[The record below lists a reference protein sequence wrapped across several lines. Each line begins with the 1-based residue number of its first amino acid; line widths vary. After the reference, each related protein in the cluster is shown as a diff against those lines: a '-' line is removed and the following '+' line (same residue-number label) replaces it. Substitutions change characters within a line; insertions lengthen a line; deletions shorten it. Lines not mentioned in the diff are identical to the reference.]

1 MSRRPWTTEM
11 GTPRGFRDRADDS
24 LFTLLGEVPE
34 LVRNLVTAE
43 VDSAKTWVKT
53 AGKQAGM
60 GGVWF
65 ILALFFLFWMIP
77 VIGAFA
83 IIGLASWMPL
93 WLSAL
98 IVLLVL
104 LVLTV
109 ISALLGILR
118 FKKIGKAQN
127 PVEAITVD
135 ARIVKDVADEY

>member
-1 MSRRPWTTEM
+1 MT
-11 GTPRGFRDRADDS
+11 TPRGFRDRADDS

-43 VDSAKTWVKT
+43 IDSAKTWAKS

-65 ILALFFLFWMIP
+65 LVALFLLFWTIP
-77 VIGAFA
+77 AIGAFT
-83 IIGLASWMPL
+83 IIGLASWMPA

-98 IVLLVL
+98 IVIVVL
-104 LVLTV
+104 LVLAAV
-109 ISALLGILR
+109 AAVLGILR
-118 FKKIGKAQN
+118 FKKLSRGNPAKAI
-127 PVEAITVD
+127 AVD